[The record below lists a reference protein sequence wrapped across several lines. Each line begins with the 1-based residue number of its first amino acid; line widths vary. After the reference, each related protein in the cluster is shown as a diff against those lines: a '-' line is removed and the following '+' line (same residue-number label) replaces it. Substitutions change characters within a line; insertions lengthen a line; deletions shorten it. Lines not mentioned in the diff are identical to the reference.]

1 MPWFSRRKQPATG
14 KVSCREMRPFDA
26 ETWARALDELA
37 PSIHPVDRLATR
49 VWFRFFPLRFAE
61 AVAGTADGAVL
72 ERTLR
77 LEGKYRL
84 ADQVDSSHW
93 FLYGHRHWEAVKA
106 QLARA
111 AAAGAAPTSLGSVV
125 RDLASKTADAV
136 DVDASLVV
144 GISAVAVM
152 TRQQVGD
159 RVFDRPVPQGA
170 SVPPFLTSPD
180 EVCSRRQRDDAQ
192 GVFGLFRGERRR
204 YSVWFDERRPAG
216 RFPIVNQQHV
226 TTAAAADTRE
236 YAYDRGYSQNGPIPA
251 QCRSGSC
258 GTCWVGVLGG
268 AEKLSEVE
276 RLEARRLKE
285 CGYLDHAE
293 GRPFI
298 RLACMARA
306 AGNVTI
312 VIPPWNGFI
321 GNLGR

>member
-1 MPWFSRRKQPATG
+1 M
-14 KVSCREMRPFDA
+14 MPFDA
-26 ETWARALDELA
+26 EAWARALDELS
-37 PSIHPVDRLATR
+37 PSIHPVDQLATR
-49 VWFRFFPLRFAE
+49 IWFHFFPLRLAE
-61 AVAGTADGAVL
+61 AVAGATDVPAL

-77 LEGKYRL
+77 LEGRYRL

-93 FLYGHRHWEAVKA
+93 FLYGHRYWDAVKA
-106 QLARA
+106 RLARA
-111 AAAGAAPTSLGSVV
+111 DPPGAVPGALAPVV
-125 RDLASKTADAV
+125 RDLASQTAGAV
-136 DVDASLVV
+136 RVEASLVV

-159 RVFDRPVPQGA
+159 RVFDRPVQKAAHVSP
-170 SVPPFLTSPD
+170 LLKSPD
-180 EVCSRRQRDDAQ
+180 EICSGRRKDDAQ
-192 GVFGLFRGERRR
+192 GVFGLFRGDRRL
-204 YSVWFDERRPAG
+204 YSVWFDERRPDG

-226 TTAAAADTRE
+226 TTAAAADTRS

-268 AEKLSEVE
+268 AERLSEVE

-285 CGYLDHAE
+285 CGYLDAAE
-293 GRPFI
+293 GTPHI

-306 AGNVTI
+306 AGNVTV

-321 GNLGR
+321 GQP